1 MKLLHTIS
9 KKAFTRTAVS
19 NPGSTSSSV
28 YDIAINDLNGTPIHL
43 SDFKGKYLLFVN
55 VASKCGFTKQ
65 YKDLEQLYQNYK
77 EQLMIIGVPCNQ
89 FGAQE
94 PGSAKEIQNFCA
106 FNYGVSFQLT
116 EKVAVKGAN
125 QHPLYKWLTD
135 KQFNGRLRSTVRWN
149 FQKYL
154 VGPEGQLLDYYYS
167 TTNPLSTKITRNIT

>member
-1 MKLLHTIS
+1 MKLLDAIS
-9 KKAFTRTAVS
+9 KKAFKRTAAS
-19 NPGSTSSSV
+19 NPGPGPRLV
-28 YDIAINDLNGTPIHL
+28 YDIEINDLSGVPIHL
-43 SDFKGKYLLFVN
+43 RDFKGKYLLFVN
-55 VASKCGFTKQ
+55 VASNCGFTKQ

-94 PGSAKEIQNFCA
+94 PGSAEEIQNFCA
-106 FNYGVSFQLT
+106 VNYGVSFLLT

-125 QHPLYKWLTD
+125 QHPLYEWLTN
-135 KQFNGRLRSTVRWN
+135 KQHNGRLSSTVRWN

-167 TTNPLSTKITRNIT
+167 TTNPKSAKITKHIT